1 MSQSPQVDLRLSGH
15 AVPPM
20 SSAIHNAGEPRL
32 EGVMRSDYHRIP
44 QDGADADTTR
54 RTRRPTPGR
63 IPFRSA
69 HCLSRSGTPPDR
81 LTPWAA

>member
-1 MSQSPQVDLRLSGH
+1 
-15 AVPPM
+15 
-20 SSAIHNAGEPRL
+20 
-32 EGVMRSDYHRIP
+32 MRSDYHRIP